1 VFDHPDTLPTTQD
14 LDDPLGYDERRQSD
28 WASDSSLDE
37 ALERILRE
45 ADGPDTPSDR
55 SDD

>member
-1 VFDHPDTLPTTQD
+1 MFDHPDTLPTTQD